1 MGFSRSLKRIM
12 TQEAFRSGRIKK
24 SKQDGSREFISI
36 LACISA
42 IGRWI
47 PPLLIYK
54 GESGDLMSTWVDEVK
69 TNSQAHFIVSSNG
82 WSNNA
87 IGLIWLQKV
96 FDRYTKPL
104 RTTQKRLLIVDGHS
118 SHVNMAFVD
127 WADKN
132 GIILLILPPHTTHRL

>member
-1 MGFSRSLKRIM
+1 MGFGRSLKRIM
-12 TQEAFRSGRIKK
+12 SRATLKSGHITK

-47 PPLLIYK
+47 PPLLVYK
-54 GESGDLMSTWVDEVK
+54 GDSSDLMSTWVDEV
-69 TNSQAHFIVSSNG
+69 TTDSQAHFTISSNG

-87 IGLIWLQKV
+87 IGLVWLQKV
-96 FDRYTKPL
+96 FERYTKPA

-127 WADKN
+127 
-132 GIILLILPPHTTHRL
+132 